1 MNGMRNIENNIPNVV
16 FPTLKKPHYFFEVL
30 YPNKY
35 KFILLYFLGAF
46 SCLYISIE
54 LGLFVMVGFPIVF
67 YIGLVWYAR
76 RSTLEDNLYW
86 YWDALYLSFF
96 AERRLIRQ
104 TQENPDMAL
113 QFVEFLFKHRR
124 KNQNLG
130 GLLAQIATAT
140 LWKDVSFR
148 LEKEALVF
156 SEYEKAHFKVPDS
169 WQAQITAVNRS
180 LRSSEVENQMFRK
193 KELFEV
199 FVQELDKMH
208 RLTLSPFPYPKDFW
222 GRLSISRNIDWYKYY
237 REAIEEWQLIARSRL
252 YEISGQASLT
262 EPITPNFYKLGDTLT
277 VLDESVFM
285 ERRDLRD
292 KLSRQLHTTHGF
304 SILHIQGQRRVGKTS
319 LINFF
324 PQILGIGFE
333 IIYFNTEGNIK
344 SVPDFLQKLHEAFVT
359 KTQTKETTWQ
369 QPAHWA
375 DALRDFI
382 GRVGDYAKQKG
393 KRVILAIDEFEYLHP
408 FLQADEAQGK
418 EFLGAFRAM
427 LGSQADVSLMWI
439 GLHFFSELTAPNWNE
454 FFVNT
459 IRIEVPYLTRE
470 ESYQLI
476 EVAQLAYPDA
486 VKEEIY
492 RLTQGQP
499 ALIQKICFAIV
510 DIANRDGRRAMTEA
524 DLQEALKRMI
534 YIQDNNV
541 TDVFWTQ
548 ICEKDEQGR
557 ELDKA
562 IVWAVREG
570 KPIPRTVRHRLRRL
584 EEYGFVVQAGEGYKI
599 RVPIFE
605 YWIDNFTQ
613 YFDLSK
619 MEV

>member
-1 MNGMRNIENNIPNVV
+1 MGWGYAS
-16 FPTLKKPHYFFEVL
+16 F
-30 YPNKY
+30 
-35 KFILLYFLGAF
+35 
-46 SCLYISIE
+46 
-54 LGLFVMVGFPIVF
+54 LGLFAGIFAGIF
-67 YIGLVWYAR
+67 YGMSGIFLVIIGWILFTSFGGKFYGIAG
-76 RSTLEDNLYW
+76 TLGITLGEVLGCI
-86 YWDALYLSFF
+86 YLILRGINIKLTKNIYIEWGNIDTSFF
-96 AERRLIRQ
+96 AEKRLIRQ
-104 TQENPDMAL
+104 IQESPVLGL
-113 QFVEFLFKHRR
+113 QFVKFLFMHRP
-124 KNQNLG
+124 KNQNLA
-130 GLLAQIATAT
+130 GLLAQVATAT
-140 LWKDVSFR
+140 QWKQARLSLEPTVWAFSGYEIEYFR
-148 LEKEALVF
+148 E
-156 SEYEKAHFKVPDS
+156 PDS
-169 WQAQITAVNRS
+169 WQAQIKVVRQSLITAHK
-180 LRSSEVENQMFRK
+180 ENQISIK
-193 KELFEV
+193 KDLFAV

-208 RLTLSPFPYPKDFW
+208 KLTLTPFPYPKDFW
-222 GRLSISRNIDWYKYY
+222 GRLSVSRNIDWYKYY
-237 REAIEEWQLIARSRL
+237 REAIEAWQEVAHQKLE
-252 YEISGQASLT
+252 EIKEQASLA
-262 EPITPNFYKLGDTLT
+262 ESMARNFYRPADTLT

-292 KLSRQLHTTHGF
+292 KLSRQLHTTKGF
-304 SILHIQGQRRVGKTS
+304 LVLYLQGQRRVGKTS

-333 IIYFNTEGNIK
+333 IIYFNAEGNIK

-359 KTQTKETTWQ
+359 KTQPKETTWQ

-375 DALRDFI
+375 DALREFI